1 MKLLLVAPLSDSDA
15 VGESWISYQWVSR
28 LAARHDVTVLSYYQR
43 TGRPL
48 APQVPDARVVEW
60 QEPPFVGRNERFNAM
75 LKPGY
80 VPFAW
85 RARRW
90 IKDALAGGE
99 SFDVAHH
106 LSPVSLRYS
115 SPLAGLGVPYL
126 IGPVG
131 GSLTSPP
138 AFAAEEGGAPWFTGL
153 RALDGFRLRHDPG
166 LRRTFADAACVLGIA
181 GYVRDLLGDIR
192 VRDFR
197 VLSDIGVEELPA
209 PAPGSDRTRG
219 VKLLFVGR
227 VIRTKGV
234 RDAVRALGLLP
245 PGLATLDV
253 VGEGYDREA
262 CEALVAELGL
272 GGAVTFHGRVPHE
285 QVAGFYDAAD
295 IFFFPSYREAG
306 GIVVVE
312 AMSHGLPCIV
322 CDRGG
327 PASSVD
333 DASGVKVP
341 AREPIQY
348 ARELADAVSQLAAD
362 PARRRALGTAARARI
377 ESIGLWDRR
386 VEFVEELYRTA
397 VAGGQPR

>member
-1 MKLLLVAPLSDSDA
+1 MRLLLVAPLSDRDA

-48 APQVPDARVVEW
+48 APQVPGARIIEW
-60 QEPPFVGRNERFNAM
+60 REPPLIGGSERFNAM

-80 VPFAW
+80 LPFTW
-85 RARRW
+85 QARRW
-90 IKDALAGGE
+90 IRQALASGE
-99 SFDVAHH
+99 RFDVAHQ
-106 LSPVSLRYS
+106 LNPVSLRYA
-115 SPLAGLGVPYL
+115 SPLAGLGIPYV

-153 RALDGFRLRHDPG
+153 RALDGFRLRHEPS

-181 GYVRDLLGDIR
+181 HYVKELLGDIP
-192 VRDFR
+192 VQDFR
-197 VLSDIGVEELPA
+197 VLSDIGVETLPSA
-209 PAPGSDRTRG
+209 APGSDRTSG
-219 VKLLFVGR
+219 IKLLFVGR

-234 RDAVRALGLLP
+234 RDAIRALALLP
-245 PGLATLDV
+245 AGLATLDV
-253 VGEGYDREA
+253 VGEGYDRA
-262 CEALVAELGL
+262 TCEALVAELGL
-272 GGAVTFHGRVPHE
+272 GEAVTFHGRVPHD

-295 IFFFPSYREAG
+295 VFFFPSYREAG

-312 AMSHGLPCIV
+312 AMSHGLPSIV

-333 DASGVKVP
+333 ESSGIRVP
-341 AREPIQY
+341 ARDPQQY
-348 ARELADAVSQLAAD
+348 AAALAEAVARLAAD
-362 PARRRALGTAARARI
+362 PTLRRQLGQGARARMAA
-377 ESIGLWDRR
+377 IGLWDKR
-386 VEFVEELYRTA
+386 VEFVEERYREVMA
-397 VAGGQPR
+397 AKGR